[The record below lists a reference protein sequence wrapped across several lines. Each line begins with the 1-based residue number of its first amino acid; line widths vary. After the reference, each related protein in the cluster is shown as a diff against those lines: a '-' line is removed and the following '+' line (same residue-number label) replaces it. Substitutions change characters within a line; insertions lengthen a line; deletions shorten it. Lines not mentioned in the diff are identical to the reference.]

1 MLKKALSN
9 KLATIGK
16 DAAINIV
23 LVANAFIWYFY
34 AFRYLFNSV
43 TAITDFDVLII
54 YGIHFLGVAVSAILS
69 ASFVGRLKQ
78 RRTFLRYWMVA
89 GIILS
94 LAPIIVDAAA
104 TFPTLMIVSAVL
116 GVYFGL
122 GMPTCMGYFA
132 SATDVG
138 NRARSGGITV
148 LLIGVGFFLL
158 GSLQIQ
164 TAVIAASILATWRAA
179 GLILLFFLKPNENQV
194 DIKRSESFRTI
205 FSNRSFLLYFM
216 PWFMFSLVNN
226 MAFPVSEKFFTAD
239 FVQSSL
245 IIENA
250 LSGIF
255 ALVFGFFA
263 DFVGRKRMALA
274 GFALLGVGY
283 AVLGLFPGVYVVWWF
298 YIAIDGIAWGAF
310 LTLFLTTIWGDLAQ
324 ERSSEKYYAIGSLPY
339 LVSNFA
345 RQSLGTYVAATV
357 TETTVFS
364 FASVFLFLAVLPL
377 VYAPETLPEKNIK
390 DRELKMYLEQA
401 QKIKAKQT

>member
-1 MLKKALSN
+1 MFKKSLSERLGN
-9 KLATIGK
+9 IGK
-16 DAAINIV
+16 PAAINV
-23 LVANAFIWYFY
+23 FLVANAFIWYFY
-34 AFRYLFNSV
+34 AFNYLFNSIV
-43 TAITDFDVLII
+43 GISKFDVLVI
-54 YGIHFLGVAVSAILS
+54 YGIHFLGIAISAILS
-69 ASFVGRLKQ
+69 ASFLGRLKQ
-78 RRTFLRYWMVA
+78 RRTFLRSWMVA
-89 GIILS
+89 GVILS
-94 LAPIIVDAAA
+94 LAPIAVDAAA
-104 TFPTLMIVSAVL
+104 TLPTLMTISAVL

-122 GMPTCMGYFA
+122 GMPTCMEYFA
-132 SATDVG
+132 SATNVG

-164 TAVIAASILATWRAA
+164 NAVLAASILATWRAA

-194 DIKRSESFRTI
+194 DMKRSESFRAI
-205 FSNRSFLLYFM
+205 VSNKSFLLYFI
-216 PWFMFSLVNN
+216 PWFMFTIVNN
-226 MAFPVSEKFFTAD
+226 MAIPVSQKFFPED
-239 FVQSSL
+239 FVSYSV

-263 DFVGRKRMALA
+263 DFVGRKRLALT

-283 AVLGLFPGVYVVWWF
+283 AVLGLFPGTYVVWWF

-324 ERSSEKYYAIGSLPY
+324 EQNSEKYYAIGSLPY

-345 RQSLGTYVAATV
+345 RQSIGTYVAATV

-377 VYAPETLPEKNIK
+377 FYAPETLPEKNIK

-401 QKIKAKQT
+401 QKIKAKHT